1 MTMKRLVTCS
11 LVLAAN
17 LAVSAQSI
25 YIPPDYF
32 GEDYKKS
39 IGFWENE
46 GQVITTDGYKTKDVL
61 YYSEG
66 GLPRA
71 YLRDKS
77 QVSFVVARIDTSIA
91 TADTLYRLDMRP
103 YGNTAQ
109 QVTPVSLVQKDWFQN
124 FYLPWCG
131 DSGVTDVQGYCRV
144 VYPNIFPKIDMHFY
158 SGSAGQKMA
167 FVLLPGCDPS
177 KLKLAF
183 TGQDSINVDIWGTL
197 KIYYDGK

>member
-71 YLRDKS
+71 YLR
-77 QVSFVVARIDTSIA
+77 TS
-91 TADTLYRLDMRP
+91 RR
-103 YGNTAQ
+103 
-109 QVTPVSLVQKDWFQN
+109 
-124 FYLPWCG
+124 
-131 DSGVTDVQGYCRV
+131 
-144 VYPNIFPKIDMHFY
+144 FPLWWR
-158 SGSAGQKMA
+158 G
-167 FVLLPGCDPS
+167 
-177 KLKLAF
+177 
-183 TGQDSINVDIWGTL
+183 
-197 KIYYDGK
+197 